1 MFFLAL
7 QLIKPLQLTCVLA
20 GVVLCRC
27 LSDVVQLVYRGLNDG
42 ERIVRNAAL
51 FALGQ
56 LSEHLQVP
64 TLHCWKVR

>member
-1 MFFLAL
+1 MY
-7 QLIKPLQLTCVLA
+7 
-20 GVVLCRC
+20 RC

-56 LSEHLQVP
+56 LSEHLQVL
-64 TLHCWKVR
+64 THWKVQ